1 MSDMSGR
8 RLRTWMAP
16 LAMLSVV
23 LIAAIGVA
31 VQQERHRLAE
41 LSEKQGQV
49 LATVYETLG
58 LIESAQARI
67 KSHEFD
73 IERLEEQAAE
83 DPADDG
89 KDEIRQR
96 RDAIVQDEE
105 LIATMRRRY
114 DDEVKSLDEISAEIS
129 RIGGR

>member
-1 MSDMSGR
+1 MSDTHSR
-8 RLRTWMAP
+8 RLRTWITP
-16 LAMLSVV
+16 VTVLSVV
-23 LIAAIGVA
+23 LIAALYFFVKH
-31 VQQERHRLAE
+31 ERHRYRE
-41 LSEKQGQV
+41 LGEQQARM

-67 KSHEFD
+67 KSHEDD
-73 IERLEEQAAE
+73 IERLEKQAAE

-89 KDEIRQR
+89 RDEIRQR
-96 RDAIVQDEE
+96 RQRIAQDEE

-114 DDEVKSLDEISAEIS
+114 DEEVKSLDEISAEIS